1 MANFDTYND
10 TTPQNTL
17 KPPRLPKVSALR
29 TALLAVNSGA
39 SYTADRLNA
48 MTKNDMISAAR
59 AHSLTVAGL

>member
-10 TTPQNTL
+10 TSPQNKL
-17 KPPRLPKVSALR
+17 KPPRLPKVSDLR

-39 SYTADRLNA
+39 SYTAARLNS

>member
-59 AHSLTVAGL
+59 AHNLTVTGL